1 MTVPPSLRRAGR
13 ILGWSLLGL
22 VLVLFFAL
30 AGGMAFLRTQ
40 PGERWIADTAVSV
53 LKNVG
58 SEAQIGSLEGPLPFS
73 LHLRDVRLAD
83 GQGGWLDVPEATLRG
98 VGQMITGKRSGEE
111 LGGIV
116 RIAEMS
122 GDISKKSGLLD
133 FIVFMCLLSIN
144 LGLINLFPIPVLD
157 GGHVVIYLIE
167 IVTGKEINNKLK
179 DS

>member
-58 SEAQIGSLEGPLPFS
+58 IEAQIGSLEGPLPFS
-73 LHLRDVRLAD
+73 LHLREVRLAD
-83 GQGGWLDVPEATLRG
+83 GAFGWTCPKPRCASVPVRCCE
-98 VGQMITGKRSGEE
+98 
-111 LGGIV
+111 GICWW
-116 RIAEMS
+116 R
-122 GDISKKSGLLD
+122 
-133 FIVFMCLLSIN
+133 N
-144 LGLINLFPIPVLD
+144 
-157 GGHVVIYLIE
+157 
-167 IVTGKEINNKLK
+167 
-179 DS
+179 

>member
-58 SEAQIGSLEGPLPFS
+58 IEAQIGSLEGPLPFS

-83 GQGGWLDVPEATLRG
+83 GRAFGWTCPKPRCASVPVRCCE
-98 VGQMITGKRSGEE
+98 
-111 LGGIV
+111 GICWW
-116 RIAEMS
+116 R
-122 GDISKKSGLLD
+122 
-133 FIVFMCLLSIN
+133 N
-144 LGLINLFPIPVLD
+144 
-157 GGHVVIYLIE
+157 
-167 IVTGKEINNKLK
+167 
-179 DS
+179 

>member
-58 SEAQIGSLEGPLPFS
+58 IEAQIGSLEGPLPFS

-83 GQGGWLDVPEATLRG
+83 GQGVWLDVPEA
-98 VGQMITGKRSGEE
+98 
-111 LGGIV
+111 
-116 RIAEMS
+116 A
-122 GDISKKSGLLD
+122 
-133 FIVFMCLLSIN
+133 
-144 LGLINLFPIPVLD
+144 PV
-157 GGHVVIYLIE
+157 
-167 IVTGKEINNKLK
+167 
-179 DS
+179 

>member
-40 PGERWIADTAVSV
+40 PGERWIADTTVSV

-58 SEAQIGSLEGPLPFS
+58 IEAQIGSLEGPLPFS

-83 GQGGWLDVPEATLRG
+83 GQGVWLDVPEATLRIG
-98 VGQMITGKRSGEE
+98 AGALLRGHLLVEE
-111 LGGIV
+111 LSV
-116 RIAEMS
+116 
-122 GDISKKSGLLD
+122 LD
-133 FIVFMCLLSIN
+133 AVCRACLSSRQPIRRLRR
-144 LGLINLFPIPVLD
+144 PIPWMRCGPPSCSRWLRTLR
-157 GGHVVIYLIE
+157 GI
-167 IVTGKEINNKLK
+167 
-179 DS
+179 

>member
-58 SEAQIGSLEGPLPFS
+58 IEAQIGSLEGPLPFS
-73 LHLRDVRLAD
+73 LHLREVRLAD
-83 GQGGWLDVPEATLRG
+83 GQGVWLDSE
-98 VGQMITGKRSGEE
+98 K
-111 LGGIV
+111 LGPDDEV
-116 RIAEMS
+116 REVLKH
-122 GDISKKSGLLD
+122 GT
-133 FIVFMCLLSIN
+133 LSIGFI
-144 LGLINLFPIPVLD
+144 GLAECL
-157 GGHVVIYLIE
+157 
-167 IVTGKEINNKLK
+167 
-179 DS
+179 

>member
-22 VLVLFFAL
+22 VLFLFFAL

-58 SEAQIGSLEGPLPFS
+58 IEAQIGSLEGPLPFS

-83 GQGGWLDVPEATLRG
+83 GQGVWLDVPEATLRIG
-98 VGQMITGKRSGEE
+98 AGALLRGHLLVEE
-111 LGGIV
+111 LSV
-116 RIAEMS
+116 LNASMS
-122 GDISKKSGLLD
+122 RVPSSRQPIRRLRR
-133 FIVFMCLLSIN
+133 
-144 LGLINLFPIPVLD
+144 PIPWSCCGPPSCSRWLRTLR
-157 GGHVVIYLIE
+157 GI
-167 IVTGKEINNKLK
+167 
-179 DS
+179 

>member
-58 SEAQIGSLEGPLPFS
+58 IEAQ
-73 LHLRDVRLAD
+73 
-83 GQGGWLDVPEATLRG
+83 
-98 VGQMITGKRSGEE
+98 
-111 LGGIV
+111 
-116 RIAEMS
+116 
-122 GDISKKSGLLD
+122 SGLRTGRA
-133 FIVFMCLLSIN
+133 FGWTCPKPRCASV
-144 LGLINLFPIPVLD
+144 PVRCCE
-157 GGHVVIYLIE
+157 GICWWR
-167 IVTGKEINNKLK
+167 N
-179 DS
+179 